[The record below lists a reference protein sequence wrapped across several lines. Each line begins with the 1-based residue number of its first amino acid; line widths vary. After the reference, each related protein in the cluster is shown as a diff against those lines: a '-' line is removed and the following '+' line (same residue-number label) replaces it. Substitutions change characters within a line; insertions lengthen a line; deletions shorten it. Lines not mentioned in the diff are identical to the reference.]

1 MTSDFEIKEMS
12 VYDIP
17 DVLMHERKAFGK
29 MAWSSKDFESAINS
43 SYDFPFVVY
52 KQKSRSA
59 VPETDT
65 PDCKKSEDEPESGA
79 MTSSHMDSRSDD
91 SEDTIAG
98 YSVLRVLAPEA
109 EIEDICVSEDMRKCG
124 IGEKLLRHMI
134 AVAKE
139 KEAENIYL
147 DVRSQNTAA
156 RNLYEKTGF
165 TESYIRKSYYRDPV
179 DDAVIMMLKL

>member
-1 MTSDFEIKEMS
+1 MTSDFEIMEMS

-43 SYDFPFVVY
+43 SYDYPFVVH
-52 KQKSRSA
+52 KKAAEAAWEMNSS
-59 VPETDT
+59 DG
-65 PDCKKSEDEPESGA
+65 KKSKDDSESGTL
-79 MTSSHMDSRSDD
+79 TSSHIDSFCAD
-91 SEDTIAG
+91 SVDTIAG

-109 EIEDICVSEDMRKCG
+109 EIEDICVSEDMRKLG

-139 KEAENIYL
+139 KEAEKPFIL
-147 DVRSQNTAA
+147 FH
-156 RNLYEKTGF
+156 L
-165 TESYIRKSYYRDPV
+165 
-179 DDAVIMMLKL
+179 ML